1 MAALIKLL
9 SIPVMILN
17 MFSGIIGGIWL
28 GVLGNWRLIGAGLV
42 AMVIST
48 FGLPLAGAL
57 GLIFAAPGMMA
68 LEKGKTIIA
77 AIIAGVLMALGNLW
91 TYALVTAWCFG
102 SFYVVLAHYETG
114 SIWPY
119 LLWAYSM
126 ATGPWTYFAKKDGET
141 ASSLGAFG
149 ACVGAVAMMGV
160 ILFKAHPSI
169 VDLLIAL
176 CVPLAVVFFT
186 QVWVGFTVAKAA
198 QVANVQAEPPAKKEG
213 ASVTLFSKLFPDEKS
228 RRSARVLK
236 NCEQSLRGMHQARLG
251 IESGLTSDDK
261 ALYCGPIVSTINVMC
276 GRDGDD
282 RFKPVDIE
290 LLLESL
296 ARFQRTGMLQAIMR
310 LPRDLVETEILR
322 ACGIIFAQTMDLT
335 DEAREAVFGV
345 AKELDTLVCQLN
357 RAVHAK

>member
-1 MAALIKLL
+1 MAALIRLL

-28 GVLGNWRLIGAGLV
+28 GVVGNWGLIGAGLV
-42 AMVIST
+42 VMFIST
-48 FGLPLAGAL
+48 FGLPLALAL
-57 GLIFAAPGMMA
+57 GLIFAAPAMMA
-68 LEKGKTIIA
+68 LEKGKSIIG
-77 AIIAGVLMALGNLW
+77 GVLIALANLW
-91 TYALVTAWCFG
+91 TYVVVTAWCLG

-119 LLWAYSM
+119 LLWAYCL
-126 ATGPWTYFAKKDGET
+126 ATGPWTYFAEKDGGT
-141 ASSLGAFG
+141 SSLLGAFG

-176 CVPLAVVFFT
+176 YVPLAVVFLT
-186 QVWVGFTVAKAA
+186 QAWVGFTVAKAA
-198 QVANVQAEPPAKKEG
+198 QVSNVHAEPPAKKEG

-251 IESGLTSDDK
+251 IESGVTPDDK
-261 ALYCGPIVSTINVMC
+261 ALYCGPIVSMINDMC
-276 GRDGDD
+276 SRDGEH
-282 RFKPVDIE
+282 RFKPVDIG

-296 ARFQRTGMLQAIMR
+296 AHFYKVGLLQEVLLR
-310 LPRDLVETEILR
+310 LVI
-322 ACGIIFAQTMDLT
+322 
-335 DEAREAVFGV
+335 
-345 AKELDTLVCQLN
+345 
-357 RAVHAK
+357 